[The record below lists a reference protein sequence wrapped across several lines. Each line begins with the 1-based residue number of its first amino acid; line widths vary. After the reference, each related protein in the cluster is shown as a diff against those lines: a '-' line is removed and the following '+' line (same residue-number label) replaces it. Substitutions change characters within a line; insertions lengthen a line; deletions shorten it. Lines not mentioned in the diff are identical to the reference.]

1 MITTIAIDD
10 EPLALEIIESF
21 CGRIDSIRLER
32 TFTKVNEAQ
41 KYLRRYPVDLLLVD
55 INMPLLSG
63 IEFYKKIEQS
73 TMVIFTT
80 AYSEYAIEGFN
91 VNAIDYVL
99 KPYSFQ
105 RFEQAVRKAVD
116 YYDYL
121 HQKSDSEV
129 KFIYI
134 KADYSL
140 IKIAL
145 EDIQFIEAFA
155 DYLKIYLPNRK
166 AITARLTMKVM
177 MEKLPSSRFM
187 RVHRSFIIP
196 LKKIVSIRNR
206 IITIDSREIPIGTS
220 YEEEVYKLSGR
231 DHA

>member
-1 MITTIAIDD
+1 MITTIAVDD
-10 EPLALEIIESF
+10 EPLALELIESF
-21 CGRIDSIRLER
+21 CARLDTVRLER

-41 KYLRRYPVDLLLVD
+41 KYIKRYPVDLLLLD

-63 IEFYKKIEQS
+63 IEFYKKIEQN

-91 VNAIDYVL
+91 LNAIDYIL

-105 RFEQAVRKAVD
+105 RFEQAVKKASD

-121 HQKSDSEV
+121 HQKSDSV
-129 KFIYI
+129 IKFIYI

-145 EDIQFIEAFA
+145 DDILYVEAFA
-155 DYLKIYLPNRK
+155 DYLKIYLPNK
-166 AITARLTMKVM
+166 KSITARLTMKAM
-177 MEKLPSSRFM
+177 MEKLPATRFI
-187 RVHRSFIIP
+187 RVHRSFILPIE
-196 LKKIVSIRNR
+196 KIISIRSKMITIEGREIPMGSSYEEDLNR
-206 IITIDSREIPIGTS
+206 IINKE
-220 YEEEVYKLSGR
+220 
-231 DHA
+231 

>member
-1 MITTIAIDD
+1 MITTIAVDD
-10 EPLALEIIESF
+10 EPLALELIESF
-21 CGRIDSIRLER
+21 CARLDTVKLER

-41 KYLRRYPVDLLLVD
+41 KYIKRYPVDLLLLD

-63 IEFYKKIEQS
+63 IEFYKKIEQN

-91 VNAIDYVL
+91 LNAIDYIL

-105 RFEQAVRKAVD
+105 RFEQAVKKASD

-121 HQKSDSEV
+121 HQKSDSV
-129 KFIYI
+129 IKFIYV

-145 EDIQFIEAFA
+145 DDILYVEAFA
-155 DYLKIYLPNRK
+155 DYLKIYLPNK
-166 AITARLTMKVM
+166 KSITARLTMKAM
-177 MEKLPSSRFM
+177 IEKLPATRFI
-187 RVHRSFIIP
+187 RVHRSFILPIE
-196 LKKIVSIRNR
+196 KIISIRSKM
-206 IITIDSREIPIGTS
+206 IEIEGREIPIGSS
-220 YEEEVYKLSGR
+220 YEEDLNRIINKE
-231 DHA
+231 